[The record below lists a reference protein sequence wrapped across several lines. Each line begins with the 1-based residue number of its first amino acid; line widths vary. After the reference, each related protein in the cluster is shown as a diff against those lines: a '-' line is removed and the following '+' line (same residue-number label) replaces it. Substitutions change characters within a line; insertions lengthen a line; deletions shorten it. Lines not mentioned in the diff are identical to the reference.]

1 MVSRLQCIK
10 ISSKVEIFPKA
21 GKGPFMS
28 LLSIFASSP
37 FRATQEHMNCVYQ
50 CVKALEPFFESV
62 MATNWE
68 QAAKDHKN
76 ISSLE
81 HDADQIKNQVFSHL
95 PSGIFMPVSRGDLL
109 ELIRSQDK
117 IANRAEDISGLI
129 LGRQMEIPSGISEP
143 IRRFL
148 KSSKQVARQAR
159 NTINELDELLE
170 TGFKGKEADLV
181 KDMISELDKMETTSD
196 KLQIETRSEL
206 FRIEK
211 DLPPVD
217 VMFLYK
223 IIELIGEIADA
234 AQRVGHCFL
243 LLLAR

>member
-1 MVSRLQCIK
+1 M
-10 ISSKVEIFPKA
+10 
-21 GKGPFMS
+21 MS

-37 FRATQEHMNCVYQ
+37 FRATQEHMNRVYE
-50 CVKALEPFFESV
+50 CVKALDPFFKAVVE
-62 MATNWE
+62 NDWE
-68 QAAKDHKN
+68 KAKIEQDK
-76 ISSLE
+76 ISDLE
-81 HDADQIKNQVFSHL
+81 HEADILKNQVFSHL

-109 ELIRSQDK
+109 QLIRSQDK
-117 IANRAEDISGLI
+117 IANRAQDLSGLI
-129 LGRQMEIPSGISEP
+129 LGRKMEIPSGIVEP
-143 IRRFL
+143 ILRFL
-148 KSSKQVARQAR
+148 KSSKLAAHQAKK
-159 NTINELDELLE
+159 TINELDELLE

-181 KDMISELDKMETTSD
+181 KEMVCELDKLETISD
-196 KLQIETRSEL
+196 EMQIETRSEL

-223 IIELIGEIADA
+223 IIELIGDIADS